1 MSNTTQISANTSDDL
16 SENLNDA
23 KKVFFSYAAKIS
35 QLKFTLLL
43 EHFVNIAKDVFYYS
57 EPDSNISFLSF
68 EILNKQSFSFDNYES
83 LAGEIS
89 RLKHKLVSNHSDFEK
104 FNLPIFLTSV
114 KFPIKKNSQ
123 EWSDFNDIDFI
134 VPKIILFQHSGSCF
148 IIANFF
154 SESFS
159 HHENFSEFLE
169 RETELIYNLENRLQE
184 TSNNRS
190 ILNEII
196 SYDDFTN
203 WKNKISSV
211 VDEIK
216 HENIDKVVI
225 ARRVENEISSPIN
238 WQKTLGDLNI
248 KFPTC
253 TNFLY
258 KSGKSI
264 FFGSTPE
271 ILIKYSGDT
280 FFTEALA
287 GSIMRGENPEQD
299 KQLEEELL
307 KSDKNNMEHEAV
319 IDYIKKS
326 VFNFVDEVE
335 IVKNP
340 VVKKLPNIQHLQ
352 TSVTGKL
359 KSKDQIFKIISSLF
373 PTPAVCGIPKE
384 QSLKMIEKTE
394 DFDRG
399 LFSGVIGWFNADNYG
414 EFFVT
419 IRSALVKDN
428 KLYAY
433 AGCGIVE
440 GSDPKE
446 EFEETKL
453 KLKPILSL
461 FNNADKN

>member
-1 MSNTTQISANTSDDL
+1 MSNTSQITANTSNDF
-16 SENLNDA
+16 SENLSDPN
-23 KKVFFSYAAKIS
+23 KVFFSYAAKIS
-35 QLKFTLLL
+35 QIKFTLLL
-43 EHFVNIAKDVFYYS
+43 EHFTNKADDVFYYS
-57 EPDSNISFLSF
+57 EPEDNISFLSF
-68 EILNKQSFSFDNYES
+68 EILNKQSFSFDNYEL
-83 LAGEIS
+83 LAEKIS
-89 RLKHKLVSNHSDFEK
+89 VLKSKLVSNHSDYEK
-104 FNLPIFLTSV
+104 FNLPIFITSV
-114 KFPIKKNSQ
+114 KFPIKKNSE
-123 EWSDFNDIDFI
+123 EWNDFNDLDFI
-134 VPKIILFQHSGSCF
+134 IPKIILFQHSGTCF

-159 HHENFSEFLE
+159 HQENFNEFLE

-184 TSNNRS
+184 FTGNPT
-190 ILNEII
+190 ILK
-196 SYDDFTN
+196 SKDDDNDFEN
-203 WKNKISSV
+203 WKNKIESV
-211 VDEIK
+211 VKEIK
-216 HENIDKVVI
+216 HEKIEKVVI
-225 ARRVENEISSPIN
+225 ARRVENEISTTIS
-238 WQKTLGDLNI
+238 WQKTLDDLN
-248 KFPTC
+248 KKYPTC
-253 TNFLY
+253 TNFLF

-271 ILIKYSGDT
+271 ILIKYSGNT

-287 GSIMRGENPEQD
+287 GSIKRGNDPDHDRLLEN
-299 KQLEEELL
+299 ELL
-307 KSDKNNMEHEAV
+307 KSDKNNVEHDAV

-326 VFNFVDEVE
+326 VFNFVDKVE
-335 IVKNP
+335 ITKNP

-352 TSVTGKL
+352 TSVTGTL
-359 KSKDQIFKIISSLF
+359 KSKDQVFKIISSLF

-419 IRSALVKDN
+419 IRSALVNDN

-446 EFEETKL
+446 EFEETQL
-453 KLKPILSL
+453 KLKPILTL
-461 FNNADKN
+461 FSNADKN

>member
-1 MSNTTQISANTSDDL
+1 MSNTAQISANTSDDL
-16 SENLNDA
+16 SENLSDP

-35 QLKFTLLL
+35 PLKFTLLL
-43 EHFVNIAKDVFYYS
+43 EHFVNIAEDVFYYS
-57 EPDSNISFLSF
+57 EPDSKISFLSF
-68 EILNKQSFSFDNYES
+68 EILNRQSFSFDNYES
-83 LAGEIS
+83 LAEEIS
-89 RLKHKLVSNHSDFEK
+89 ILKNKLVSNHSDYDK
-104 FNLPIFLTSV
+104 IKLPIFLTSV
-114 KFPIKKNSQ
+114 KFPVKKDSE

-134 VPKIILFQHSGSCF
+134 VPKIILFQNSGTCF

-159 HHENFSEFLE
+159 HHENFNEFLE

-184 TSNNRS
+184 ASEDRTSLKDINVNN
-190 ILNEII
+190 E
-196 SYDDFTN
+196 FEN
-203 WKNKISSV
+203 WKNKIESV
-211 VDEIK
+211 IDEIK
-216 HENIDKVVI
+216 REKIDKVVI
-225 ARRVENEISSPIN
+225 ARRVENIITSSIN
-238 WQKTLGDLNI
+238 WQKIMGDLNLR
-248 KFPTC
+248 FPTC

-271 ILIKYSGDT
+271 ILIKYSGNT
-280 FFTEALA
+280 FSTEALA
-287 GSIMRGENPEQD
+287 GSIKRGINPDQD

-307 KSDKNNMEHEAV
+307 KSDKNKVEHEAV

-326 VFNFVDEVE
+326 IFNYVDEVE
-335 IVKNP
+335 VVKNP

-352 TSVTGKL
+352 TSVTGTL
-359 KSKDQIFKIISSLF
+359 KSKDLIFKIISSLF

-394 DFDRG
+394 NFDRG

-419 IRSALVKDN
+419 IRSALVKDD
-428 KLYAY
+428 KLFAY

-440 GSDPKE
+440 GSDAEE
-446 EFEETKL
+446 EFEETQL

>member
-1 MSNTTQISANTSDDL
+1 MSNTAQISANTSDDL
-16 SENLNDA
+16 SENLSDPN
-23 KKVFFSYAAKIS
+23 KVFFSYAAKIS
-35 QLKFTLLL
+35 PLKFTLLL
-43 EHFVNIAKDVFYYS
+43 EHFTTKADDVFYYS

-68 EILNKQSFSFDNYES
+68 EILNKKSFSFDNYEL
-83 LAGEIS
+83 LAEEIS
-89 RLKHKLVSNHSDFEK
+89 VLKSKLVSNHMDYEK

-114 KFPIKKNSQ
+114 KFPIKKDSE
-123 EWSDFNDIDFI
+123 EWKDFNDIDFI
-134 VPKIILFQHSGSCF
+134 VPKIILFQHSGTCF

-169 RETELIYNLENRLQE
+169 RETELIYSLESRLQE
-184 TSNNRS
+184 TTGDRT
-190 ILNEII
+190 ILKNVNQ
-196 SYDDFTN
+196 SDDFAN
-203 WKNKISSV
+203 WKNKIEFV
-211 VDEIK
+211 AEEIK
-216 HENIDKVVI
+216 REKIDKVVI
-225 ARRVENEISSPIN
+225 ARRVENEVISPIN
-238 WQKTLGDLNI
+238 WQKTLTELNV

-253 TNFLY
+253 TKFLY
-258 KSGKSI
+258 KSGNSI

-271 ILIKYSGDT
+271 ILIKYSGNT

-287 GSIMRGENPEQD
+287 GSIMRGQNPEQD
-299 KQLEEELL
+299 KQLENELL
-307 KSDKNNMEHEAV
+307 KSEKNKVEHEAV

-326 VFNFVDEVE
+326 VFNFVDKVE

-352 TSVTGKL
+352 TSVTGTL

-384 QSLKMIEKTE
+384 LSLKMIEKTE

-419 IRSALVKDN
+419 IRSALVKNN

-446 EFEETKL
+446 EFEEAQL

>member
-1 MSNTTQISANTSDDL
+1 MSNTAQITANTSDDL
-16 SENLNDA
+16 SENLSDP

-35 QLKFTLLL
+35 PLKFTLLL
-43 EHFVNIAKDVFYYS
+43 EHFANKGDDVFYYS

-68 EILNKQSFSFDNYES
+68 EILNKQSFSFDSYES
-83 LAGEIS
+83 LAEEIS
-89 RLKHKLVSNHSDFEK
+89 KLKHKLISNHADYNNFK
-104 FNLPIFLTSV
+104 LPIFLTSV
-114 KFPIKKNSQ
+114 KFPIKKDSD
-123 EWSDFNDIDFI
+123 EWADFNDIDFI
-134 VPKIILFQHSGSCF
+134 VPKIILFQHSGTCF
-148 IIANFF
+148 IVANFF

-159 HHENFSEFLE
+159 HHENFNEFLE
-169 RETELIYNLENRLQE
+169 RETELIYNLETRLQE
-184 TSNNRS
+184 SNSDRT
-190 ILNEII
+190 ILKNLID
-196 SYDDFTN
+196 SDDYKN
-203 WKNKISSV
+203 WESKIYSV
-211 VDEIK
+211 IDEIK
-216 HENIDKVVI
+216 RENIDKVVI
-225 ARRVENEISSPIN
+225 ARRVENEIISSIN
-238 WQKTLGDLNI
+238 WQKTFTDLNI

-271 ILIKYSGDT
+271 ILIKYSDNT

-287 GSIMRGENPEQD
+287 GSIMRGINPDED
-299 KQLEEELL
+299 KQLEDELL
-307 KSDKNNMEHEAV
+307 KSDKNKVEHEAV

-326 VFNFVDEVE
+326 VFNYVDQVE

-352 TSVTGKL
+352 TSVTGTL
-359 KSKDQIFKIISSLF
+359 KSKDLIFKIISSLF

-399 LFSGVIGWFNADNYG
+399 LFSGIIGWFNADNYG

-446 EFEETKL
+446 EYEETQL

>member
-1 MSNTTQISANTSDDL
+1 MSNTSQITANTSNDF
-16 SENLNDA
+16 SENLSDPN
-23 KKVFFSYAAKIS
+23 KVFFSYAAKIS

-43 EHFVNIAKDVFYYS
+43 EHFTNKADDVFYYS
-57 EPDSNISFLSF
+57 EPENNISFLSF
-68 EILNKQSFSFDNYES
+68 EILNKQSFSFDNYEL
-83 LAGEIS
+83 LAEEIS
-89 RLKHKLVSNHSDFEK
+89 VLKSKLVSNHSDYEK
-104 FNLPIFLTSV
+104 FNLPIFITSV
-114 KFPIKKNSQ
+114 KFPIKKNSE
-123 EWSDFNDIDFI
+123 EWNDFNDLDFI
-134 VPKIILFQHSGSCF
+134 VPKIILFQHSGTCF

-159 HHENFSEFLE
+159 HQENFNEFLE
-169 RETELIYNLENRLQE
+169 RETELIYNLESRLQE
-184 TSNNRS
+184 SFNNPAILKS
-190 ILNEII
+190 LNEK
-196 SYDDFTN
+196 DDFEN
-203 WKNKISSV
+203 WRDKIESV
-211 VDEIK
+211 VKEIK
-216 HENIDKVVI
+216 HEKIEKVVI
-225 ARRVENEISSPIN
+225 ARRVENEISTPIN
-238 WQKTLGDLNI
+238 WQKTLDDLN
-248 KFPTC
+248 KKYPSC
-253 TNFLY
+253 TNFLF

-271 ILIKYSGDT
+271 ILIKYSGNN

-287 GSIMRGENPEQD
+287 GSIKRGNTPEEDRSLEN
-299 KQLEEELL
+299 ELL
-307 KSDKNNMEHEAV
+307 KSDKNNVEHDAV

-326 VFNFVDEVE
+326 VFNFVDKVE
-335 IVKNP
+335 IAKSP
-340 VVKKLPNIQHLQ
+340 IIKKLPNIQHLQ
-352 TSVTGKL
+352 TSVTGTL
-359 KSKDQIFKIISSLF
+359 KSKDQVFKIISSLF
-373 PTPAVCGIPKE
+373 PTPAVCGIPKD

-446 EFEETKL
+446 EFEETQL

-461 FNNADKN
+461 FSNADKN

>member
-1 MSNTTQISANTSDDL
+1 MSNTAQISANSSADFT
-16 SENLNDA
+16 ENLSDP

-35 QLKFTLLL
+35 SVKFTLLL
-43 EHFVNIAKDVFYYS
+43 EHFATIDEDVFYYS
-57 EPDSNISFLSF
+57 EPERNISFLSF
-68 EILNKQSFSFDNYES
+68 ETLNKQSFTFDTYES
-83 LAGEIS
+83 LSDEIS
-89 RLKHKLVSNHSDFEK
+89 KLKSKLISNHGDYEK

-114 KFPIKKNSQ
+114 KFPVKKGSD
-123 EWSDFNDIDFI
+123 EWKDFNDIDFI
-134 VPKIILFQHSGSCF
+134 VPKIILFQHSGTCF

-159 HHENFSEFLE
+159 HHENFNEFLE
-169 RETELIYNLENRLQE
+169 RETELIYKLEQRVQEVNLNHINLK
-184 TSNNRS
+184 
-190 ILNEII
+190 ILPGDNF
-196 SYDDFTN
+196 DN
-203 WKNKISSV
+203 WKNKIDSV
-211 VDEIK
+211 VSEMK
-216 HENIDKVVI
+216 HEKIEKVVI
-225 ARRVENEISSPIN
+225 ARRVENKIESDIN
-238 WQKTLGDLNI
+238 WQKIFDDLNN
-248 KFPTC
+248 KYPTC

-271 ILIKYSGDT
+271 ILIKYSGNK

-287 GSIMRGENPEQD
+287 GSIKRGVD
-299 KQLEEELL
+299 LEEDKLFENELL
-307 KSDKNNMEHEAV
+307 NSEKNNIEHDAV

-326 VFNFVDEVE
+326 VLSYVESVE
-335 IVKNP
+335 ISKNP
-340 VVKKLPNIQHLQ
+340 IIKKLPNIQHLQ
-352 TSVTGKL
+352 TTVTGTL
-359 KSKDQIFKIISSLF
+359 QSKDQMFKIISSLF

-384 QSLKMIEKTE
+384 LSLAMIEKSE

-399 LFSGVIGWFNADNYG
+399 LFSGLIGWFNADNYG

-440 GSDPKE
+440 GSDPAE
-446 EFEETKL
+446 EYEESKL

>member
-1 MSNTTQISANTSDDL
+1 MSNTAQISANTSNDL
-16 SENLNDA
+16 SENLKDP

-35 QLKFTLLL
+35 NLKFTLLL
-43 EHFVNIAKDVFYYS
+43 EHFTNIAEDVFYYS
-57 EPDSNISFLSF
+57 EPESNISFLSF

-83 LAGEIS
+83 LAEEIS
-89 RLKHKLVSNHSDFEK
+89 ILKNKLVSNHSEYEK
-104 FNLPIFLTSV
+104 FNLPIFITSV
-114 KFPIKKNSQ
+114 KFPIKKDSE

-159 HHENFSEFLE
+159 HNENFNEFLE
-169 RETELIYNLENRLQE
+169 RETELIYNLESRLQE
-184 TSNNRS
+184 GSGERTTIKNTSDG
-190 ILNEII
+190 
-196 SYDDFTN
+196 YDFPT
-203 WKNKISSV
+203 WKNKIESV

-225 ARRVENEISSPIN
+225 ARRVESEITSPIN
-238 WQKTLGDLNI
+238 WNKTIGDLNL

-264 FFGSTPE
+264 FFGTTPE
-271 ILIKYSGDT
+271 ILIKYSGNS
-280 FFTEALA
+280 FSTEALA
-287 GSIMRGENPEQD
+287 GSIMRGIDPEQD

-307 KSDKNNMEHEAV
+307 KSDKNKTEHEAV

-326 VFNFVDEVE
+326 VFNFVDNVE
-335 IVKNP
+335 IVENP
-340 VVKKLPNIQHLQ
+340 IVKKLPNIQHLQ
-352 TSVTGKL
+352 TSVTGTL

-384 QSLKMIEKTE
+384 QSLKLIEKTE
-394 DFDRG
+394 NFDRG

-440 GSDPKE
+440 GSDPQE
-446 EFEETKL
+446 EFDETKL

>member
-1 MSNTTQISANTSDDL
+1 MSNTTQISANTSENL
-16 SENLNDA
+16 SENLSDP

-35 QLKFTLLL
+35 QLKFTILL
-43 EHFVNIAKDVFYYS
+43 EHFTNKADDVFYYS
-57 EPDSNISFLSF
+57 EPESNISFLSF
-68 EILNKQSFSFDNYES
+68 EILNKQSFNFDNYEL

-89 RLKHKLVSNHSDFEK
+89 ALKSKLISNHSDYEK
-104 FNLPIFLTSV
+104 FNLPIFITSV
-114 KFPIKKNSQ
+114 KFPIKRFSE
-123 EWSDFNDIDFI
+123 EWVDFNDIDFI
-134 VPKIILFQHSGSCF
+134 VPKIILFQHSGTCF

-159 HHENFSEFLE
+159 THINFDEFLE
-169 RETELIYNLENRLQE
+169 RETELIYNLDNRLQE
-184 TSNNRS
+184 TAGDRTTLKEVSS
-190 ILNEII
+190 
-196 SYDDFTN
+196 DDEFEN
-203 WKNKISSV
+203 WKNKIDSV
-211 VDEIK
+211 VEEIK
-216 HENIDKVVI
+216 REKIDKVVI
-225 ARRVENEISSPIN
+225 ARRSESEITSPIN
-238 WQKTLGDLNI
+238 WQKTLSDLNLRY
-248 KFPTC
+248 PSC

-271 ILIKYSGDT
+271 ILIKYSGNT

-287 GSIMRGENPEQD
+287 GSIMRGINPEQD
-299 KQLEEELL
+299 KQLEDELL
-307 KSDKNNMEHEAV
+307 KSEKNKLEHEAV

-326 VFNFVDEVE
+326 VFNFVDQVE

-352 TSVTGKL
+352 TSVTGTL

-384 QSLKMIEKTE
+384 LSLKMIEKTE

-419 IRSALVKDN
+419 IRSALVKGN

-440 GSDPKE
+440 GSDPEE
-446 EFEETKL
+446 EFEESKL

>member
-1 MSNTTQISANTSDDL
+1 MSNTSQITANTSNDL
-16 SENLNDA
+16 SENLTDPN
-23 KKVFFSYAAKIS
+23 KIFFSYAAKIS
-35 QLKFTLLL
+35 PLKFTLLL
-43 EHFVNIAKDVFYYS
+43 DHFAEKADDVFYYS
-57 EPDSNISFLSF
+57 EPDENISFLSF
-68 EILNKQSFSFDNYES
+68 EILNKQSFNFDNYEE
-83 LAGEIS
+83 LATEIS
-89 RLKHKLVSNHSDFEK
+89 ILKEKLISNHKEFEK
-104 FNLPIFLTSV
+104 FNLPIFITSA
-114 KFPIKKNSQ
+114 KFPVKKKSE

-134 VPKIILFQHSGSCF
+134 VPKIILFQHSSTCF

-159 HHENFSEFLE
+159 HQENFNEFLE

-184 TSNNRS
+184 TTKDRTTIKDVNSFG
-190 ILNEII
+190 
-196 SYDDFTN
+196 DFEN
-203 WKNKISSV
+203 WKSQIESV

-216 HENIDKVVI
+216 RESIDKVVI
-225 ARRVENEISSPIN
+225 ARRIENEISSKIN
-238 WQKTLGDLNI
+238 WQRTVSELNV

-271 ILIKYSGDT
+271 ILIKYSGET

-287 GSIMRGENPEQD
+287 GSIKRGENAEQD
-299 KQLEEELL
+299 KLLENELL
-307 KSDKNNMEHEAV
+307 KSDKNKIEHEAV

-326 VFNFVDEVE
+326 VFNFVEKVE
-335 IVKNP
+335 IDNNP

-352 TSVTGKL
+352 TSVTGTL
-359 KSKDQIFKIISSLF
+359 KSKDDIFKIISSLF

-384 QSLKMIEKTE
+384 KSLKMIEKTE
-394 DFDRG
+394 TFDRG
-399 LFSGVIGWFNADNYG
+399 LFSGIIGWFNADNYG

-419 IRSALVKDN
+419 IRSALVKEN

-446 EFEETKL
+446 EYEETQL

>member
-1 MSNTTQISANTSDDL
+1 MSNTTQISANTSENL
-16 SENLNDA
+16 SENLSDP

-35 QLKFTLLL
+35 QLKFTILL
-43 EHFVNIAKDVFYYS
+43 EHFTNKADDVFYYS
-57 EPDSNISFLSF
+57 EPESNISFLSF
-68 EILNKQSFSFDNYES
+68 EILNKQSFNFDNYEL

-89 RLKHKLVSNHSDFEK
+89 ALKSKLISNHSDYEK
-104 FNLPIFLTSV
+104 FNLPIFITSV
-114 KFPIKKNSQ
+114 KFPIKRFSE
-123 EWSDFNDIDFI
+123 EWADFNDIDFI
-134 VPKIILFQHSGSCF
+134 VPKIILFQHSGTCF

-159 HHENFSEFLE
+159 THINFDEFLE
-169 RETELIYNLENRLQE
+169 RETELIYNLDNRLQE
-184 TSNNRS
+184 TAGDRTTLKEVSS
-190 ILNEII
+190 
-196 SYDDFTN
+196 DDEFEN
-203 WKNKISSV
+203 WKNKIDSV
-211 VDEIK
+211 VEEIK
-216 HENIDKVVI
+216 REKIDKVVI
-225 ARRVENEISSPIN
+225 ARRSESEITSPIN
-238 WQKTLGDLNI
+238 WQKTLSDLNLRY
-248 KFPTC
+248 PSC

-271 ILIKYSGDT
+271 ILIKYSGNT

-287 GSIMRGENPEQD
+287 GSIMRGINPEQD
-299 KQLEEELL
+299 KQLEDELL
-307 KSDKNNMEHEAV
+307 KSEKNKLEHEAV

-326 VFNFVDEVE
+326 VFNFVEQVE

-352 TSVTGKL
+352 TSVTGTL

-384 QSLKMIEKTE
+384 LSLKMIEKTE

-419 IRSALVKDN
+419 IRSALVKGN

-440 GSDPKE
+440 GSDPEE
-446 EFEETKL
+446 EFEESKL

>member
-1 MSNTTQISANTSDDL
+1 MSNTAQITANTSDDL
-16 SENLNDA
+16 SENLSDP

-35 QLKFTLLL
+35 PLKFTLLL
-43 EHFVNIAKDVFYYS
+43 EHFVNIAEDVFYYS

-68 EILNKQSFSFDNYES
+68 EILNKQSFNFDNYES
-83 LAGEIS
+83 LEEEIS
-89 RLKHKLVSNHSDFEK
+89 KLKNKLISNHSDYQK
-104 FNLPIFLTSV
+104 FKLPIFLTSV
-114 KFPIKKNSQ
+114 KFPIKKDSD
-123 EWSDFNDIDFI
+123 EWADFNDIDFI
-134 VPKIILFQHSGSCF
+134 VPKIILFQHSGTCF
-148 IIANFF
+148 IVANFF

-159 HHENFSEFLE
+159 HHENFNEFLE
-169 RETELIYNLENRLQE
+169 RETELIYNLETRLQD
-184 TSNNRS
+184 SNSDRT
-190 ILNEII
+190 ILKNLINA
-196 SYDDFTN
+196 DDFKN
-203 WKNKISSV
+203 WESKIYSV
-211 VDEIK
+211 IEEIK
-216 HENIDKVVI
+216 REKIDKVVI
-225 ARRVENEISSPIN
+225 ARRVENEIISSVN
-238 WQKTLGDLNI
+238 WQKTFNDLNI

-258 KSGKSI
+258 KSSKSI

-271 ILIKYSGDT
+271 ILIKYSGNT

-287 GSIMRGENPEQD
+287 GSIMRGINPEQD
-299 KQLEEELL
+299 KQLEDELL
-307 KSDKNNMEHEAV
+307 KSDKNKVEHEAV

-326 VFNFVDEVE
+326 VFNYVDQVE

-340 VVKKLPNIQHLQ
+340 IVKKLPNIQHLQ
-352 TSVTGKL
+352 TSVTGTL
-359 KSKDQIFKIISSLF
+359 KSKDLIFKIISSLF

-446 EFEETKL
+446 EYEETQL

-461 FNNADKN
+461 FNYADKN